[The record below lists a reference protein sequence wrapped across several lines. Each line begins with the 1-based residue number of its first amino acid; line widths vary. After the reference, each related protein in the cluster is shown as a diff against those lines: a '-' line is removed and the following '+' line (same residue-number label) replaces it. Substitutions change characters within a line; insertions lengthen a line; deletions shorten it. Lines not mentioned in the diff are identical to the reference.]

1 MQGTPPSTSTRPSSP
16 STSRRVSV
24 LSGSTVT
31 ILTTDGFNHQI
42 LAQENELRQV
52 LITMARLSGAGPEA
66 SQQPSQSPERSVS
79 VEQTNSSDDDV
90 PPFFNTTFSTHR
102 VSPLYVGPRE
112 LDEARL
118 DELASR
124 LRDTLVGD
132 VVRGV
137 QIGLEST
144 QTPVGQVGPL
154 RQIKIRWFRAADVLG
169 DAAPEQPTRDVR
181 KGKKRAAKARQE
193 RDTSTEQGLWVHIR
207 HENAAYNALLL
218 PAGETSPASGWA
230 TSNAHK
236 DTKANDEHFVKLPL
250 LLLRMP
256 QPLKI
261 IISEWLSSTFDC
273 RVSKVALG
281 TRTLVNIWEAWIRD
295 MGIMSKG
302 PDFVVTLAFTLPTHV
317 RKEEKE
323 GSDSEDELNQEGTEQ
338 VAAEPGL
345 KSIDVTIS
353 PQDLRRFVR
362 AGEDLRPLKNQKKQS
377 WESDPRERRA
387 LAGSNT
393 DDGWAWRTP
402 STASESPFTE
412 ALGRYL
418 NHHLALDMF
427 HPGVRVVQISCG
439 GFVLA
444 QNRLKLVKFGG
455 DIGDMLSKA
464 AWGFVMRLGERV
476 AGEELPQIF
485 GATGT

>member
-1 MQGTPPSTSTRPSSP
+1 
-16 STSRRVSV
+16 
-24 LSGSTVT
+24 
-31 ILTTDGFNHQI
+31 
-42 LAQENELRQV
+42 
-52 LITMARLSGAGPEA
+52 MARLSGAGPEA

-79 VEQTNSSDDDV
+79 VEQANPNEDDV

-102 VSPLYVGPRE
+102 VSPLYKGPRE
-112 LDEARL
+112 LDVARL

-144 QTPVGQVGPL
+144 QTAVGQVGPL
-154 RQIKIRWFRAADVLG
+154 RQIKIRWFQATDVLG
-169 DAAPEQPTRDVR
+169 DAAPDQPARDAR
-181 KGKKRAAKARQE
+181 KGKKRAAKTRKE
-193 RDTSTEQGLWVHIR
+193 RDISTEKGLWIHIK

-218 PAGETSPASGWA
+218 PAGQRSLASGWA
-230 TSNAHK
+230 TNT
-236 DTKANDEHFVKLPL
+236 DDNDEQANDDHFVRLPL

-261 IISEWLSSTFDC
+261 VISEWLTSTFDC

-281 TRTLVNIWEAWIRD
+281 TRTLVNIWEAWIQE
-295 MGIMSKG
+295 MGILSKG
-302 PDFVVTLAFTLPTHV
+302 PDFVVTLAFSLPAHL

-323 GSDSEDELNQEGTEQ
+323 GSDSEDELNQDDTE
-338 VAAEPGL
+338 VVIAEPGL
-345 KSIDVTIS
+345 KSIDITIN

-362 AGEDLRPLKNQKKQS
+362 AGEDLRPLKGQKKQS
-377 WESDPRERRA
+377 WETDPRERRV
-387 LAGSNT
+387 LAGPNA

-402 STASESPFTE
+402 TTANEHPFTE

-418 NHHLALDMF
+418 DHHLALDMF

-444 QNRLKLVKFGG
+444 QNRLKLVKLAG
-455 DIGDMLSKA
+455 DIGETLSRA
-464 AWGFVMRLGERV
+464 AWGFVMKLGERV
-476 AGEELPQIF
+476 AGEDLPEIF
-485 GATGT
+485 ASTGT